1 MIVATRKVAN
11 MIKDKQES
19 SGSAKFW
26 LGAVVGAVAGTI
38 AGIIIAPKSGE
49 ETRKDIAEA
58 SKKLS
63 KNTRS
68 RFDKIFKRKKAEP
81 QKRLT
86 AGKVLEEPKE

>member
-1 MIVATRKVAN
+1 MTKKEQDN
-11 MIKDKQES
+11 
-19 SGSAKFW
+19 GSAKFW

-63 KNTRS
+63 KSTRS

-81 QKRLT
+81 QKCLT
-86 AGKVLEEPKE
+86 AGKILEEPKE

>member
-1 MIVATRKVAN
+1 MAEDK
-11 MIKDKQES
+11 KDNGTS
-19 SGSAKFW
+19 KFW
-26 LGAVVGAVAGTI
+26 LGAVLGTIAGTI

-86 AGKVLEEPKE
+86 AGKVLEGPKE

>member
-1 MIVATRKVAN
+1 MTKKEQDN
-11 MIKDKQES
+11 
-19 SGSAKFW
+19 GSAKFW
-26 LGAVVGAVAGTI
+26 LGAVLGAIAGTVAGI
-38 AGIIIAPKSGE
+38 VIAPKSGE
-49 ETRKDIAEA
+49 ETRKDIAEV

>member
-1 MIVATRKVAN
+1 MTKKEQDN
-11 MIKDKQES
+11 
-19 SGSAKFW
+19 GSAKFW
-26 LGAVVGAVAGTI
+26 LGAVLGVIAGTVAGI
-38 AGIIIAPKSGE
+38 VIAPKSGE

-86 AGKVLEEPKE
+86 AGKVLEEPKK

>member
-1 MIVATRKVAN
+1 MTKKEQDN
-11 MIKDKQES
+11 
-19 SGSAKFW
+19 GSAKFW
-26 LGAVVGAVAGTI
+26 LGAVLGAIAGTVAGI
-38 AGIIIAPKSGE
+38 VIAPKSGE

-68 RFDKIFKRKKAEP
+68 RFDKIFKRRKKAEP